1 MMKVIPVVL
10 IIQISMLQCFLSFKL
25 STRAPNTTRSV
36 MENSAR
42 SLTRNNS
49 DSDKIRF
56 IVSKT
61 DYENRDDLD
70 YKNIPILL
78 PADAFLSPPSSNEQK
93 IKKNFS
99 KIAKELI
106 HDNQAINLTKS
117 VTNTTTAYIKLT
129 TTLIDVNTFCILK
142 TDGLYSDPS
151 DCESFVIC
159 FANRTFKTKCAYG
172 TMWNHVRN
180 QCDFAEKGKFFFL
193 FFDLV

>member
-1 MMKVIPVVL
+1 MMKVILVVF
-10 IIQISMLQCFLSFKL
+10 IIEISLLQCFLSFTL
-25 STRAPNTTRSV
+25 TTRAPNTTQSV
-36 MENSAR
+36 LENSAR
-42 SLTRNNS
+42 SLTLNKT

-61 DYENRDDLD
+61 DYENRDEID

-106 HDNQAINLTKS
+106 HGNQEINLTKP
-117 VTNTTTAYIKLT
+117 VTNTTTTYIKLT
-129 TTLIDVNTFCILK
+129 TTAIDVNTFCILK

-180 QCDFAEKGKFFFL
+180 QCDFSEKGKIYLIFF
-193 FFDLV
+193 

>member
-1 MMKVIPVVL
+1 MMMKQKIVEL
-10 IIQISMLQCFLSFKL
+10 IFQLILVQGCLSLKL
-25 STRAPNTTRSV
+25 TTRSPNTTRSAL
-36 MENSAR
+36 ENSAR
-42 SLTRNNS
+42 SLITNQT

-61 DYENRDDLD
+61 DYENKNDLD

-78 PADAFLSPPSSNEQK
+78 PADAFLSPSSNEQK
-93 IKKNFS
+93 IKNNFS

-106 HDNQAINLTKS
+106 GEEKINQSASTAAAIQ
-117 VTNTTTAYIKLT
+117 LT
-129 TTLIDVNTFCILK
+129 TTTLDVNTFCILK

-180 QCDFAEKGKFFFL
+180 QCDFAEKGML
-193 FFDLV
+193 N